1 MVANGFRQCRLEID
15 EAFVEGRG
23 ILAVQRDH
31 LGPRLASADDL
42 EGILFHS
49 IDDSRGD
56 RARWLTGEAKF
67 RPRTRRTHHGRIRRS
82 GMHRHD
88 MYALALQFPAKRLAE
103 FRQTTFD
110 SGVGR
115 IEWRRNKRNAG
126 RDVDKL
132 FGSLLCILRTLSA

>member
-1 MVANGFRQCRLEID
+1 MVANRFRQCRLEID
-15 EAFVEGRG
+15 EGLVEARG

-31 LGPRLASADDL
+31 LGPRLTSADDL

-49 IDDSRGD
+49 LDDSRGD
-56 RARWLTGEAKF
+56 RARWLTGEANV
-67 RPRTRRTHHGRIRRS
+67 RPRTRRTHHGRICRS
-82 GMHRHD
+82 GIHRHD

-115 IEWRRNKRNAG
+115 I
-126 RDVDKL
+126 
-132 FGSLLCILRTLSA
+132 